1 MSSVADAVKTAVII
15 EDDPEIRLIL
25 SEVLESAGFSTVAV
39 GNGVDGVRAV
49 LTYRPL
55 LTTLDVRMPGIDGF
69 EAARRI
75 RAQSDTYLIMLTG
88 LQDVNR
94 LDLWDGS
101 TWVAVSVGRS
111 SWTTIT
117 PESPWTQNG
126 NNNGTFQYRLLNI
139 SGEESLQ
146 FRGAL
151 GRASYPT
158 SPAGSYVVNNTA
170 LPSSVR
176 PSTLRTVLIP
186 CSDTSSERIALKL
199 DVKTDGYLEVFG
211 FSSTAKPPWI
221 GFNGVT
227 VSL

>member
-1 MSSVADAVKTAVII
+1 MPTPDDYGQGINIASLTDAPDASKLARDIANAI
-15 EDDPEIRLIL
+15 AQRSIL
-25 SEVLESAGFSTVAV
+25 RFASASARGATL
-39 GNGVDGVRAV
+39 VD
-49 LTYRPL
+49 
-55 LTTLDVRMPGIDGF
+55 
-69 EAARRI
+69 EAAPVEG
-75 RAQSDTYLIMLTG
+75 MLTW

-101 TWVAVSVGRS
+101 AWVAVSVGRS

-151 GRASYPT
+151 GRASYPS
-158 SPAGSYVVNNTA
+158 SPSSNYVVNNTA
-170 LPSSVR
+170 LPAAVR
-176 PSTLRTVLIP
+176 PSTLRTVVIP
-186 CSDTSSERIALKL
+186 CSDTSSERITLKL

-211 FSSTAKPPWI
+211 FSSSVKPPWI

>member
-1 MSSVADAVKTAVII
+1 MPTTDDYGQGVQIASKTDAPNAEKLAKDIVNAIAQRSILRFASASARGATLTGATAPV
-15 EDDPEIRLIL
+15 E
-25 SEVLESAGFSTVAV
+25 G
-39 GNGVDGVRAV
+39 
-49 LTYRPL
+49 
-55 LTTLDVRMPGIDGF
+55 
-69 EAARRI
+69 
-75 RAQSDTYLIMLTG
+75 MLTW

-94 LDLWDGS
+94 LDLYDGT

>member
-1 MSSVADAVKTAVII
+1 VTAPDKWGQGIALWQMTDPPSIPDAIKA
-15 EDDPEIRLIL
+15 L
-25 SEVLESAGFSTVAV
+25 A
-39 GNGVDGVRAV
+39 DGVIPRGV
-49 LTYRPL
+49 LRFASASA
-55 LTTLDVRMPGIDGF
+55 RG
-69 EAARRI
+69 AAL
-75 RAQSDTYLIMLTG
+75 AGDYAPVEGMLTW

-101 TWVAVSVGRS
+101 AWVAVSTGQS
-111 SWTTIT
+111 AWKTIT

-126 NNNGTFQYRLLNI
+126 NSNGTWQYRLLNI

-151 GRASYPT
+151 ARSSYPS
-158 SPAGSYVVNNTA
+158 SPPTSYVVNNTA

-186 CSDTSSERIALKL
+186 CSDVSSDRIALKL
-199 DVKTDGYLEVFG
+199 DVRTDGYLEVFG
-211 FSSTAKPPWI
+211 FSSTVKPPWI

>member
-1 MSSVADAVKTAVII
+1 MPTQDDYGQGVQIASKTDAPNAEQLAKDIVNAIAQRSILRFASASTRGATLTGATAPV
-15 EDDPEIRLIL
+15 E
-25 SEVLESAGFSTVAV
+25 G
-39 GNGVDGVRAV
+39 
-49 LTYRPL
+49 
-55 LTTLDVRMPGIDGF
+55 
-69 EAARRI
+69 
-75 RAQSDTYLIMLTG
+75 MLTW

-94 LDLWDGS
+94 LDLYDGT

-158 SPAGSYVVNNTA
+158 SPAGNYIVNNTA
-170 LPSSVR
+170 LPSAVR

-211 FSSTAKPPWI
+211 FSSTTKPPWI